1 MKLITTAV
9 AAAGALAAAGAVSLA
24 TAGADA
30 GDVAA
35 TTQPIGTQGTVE
47 NGGVIQGWT
56 VSDLRPSTDAIPYQ
70 PRGTLWEATAT
81 DVAIQGNVTP
91 VIANLGARS
100 PSGQTYPALFGV
112 ATPQGVNPSNLAQGE
127 KTSGKVYF
135 DVTGDAPNSAVYQ
148 FAGKDQL
155 VWTPAAPPAPSGG
168 GSSTPAAGSQ
178 PNAGAASQKPAQSGT
193 QTTPAPADNQT
204 TGSSSTPGATGS
216 QGTPLAS
223 GSQGTPLPAEADGTP
238 AGANGTEGT
247 PAAASG
253 SEAPTSAGTPEAS
266 APANSGGTDST
277 PAAAGSSGTP
287 LPAETPGATTGGSEG
302 TAPANPQGTEGGNST
317 VPAGNQGTQAPSGAG
332 GASNATG

>member
-9 AAAGALAAAGAVSLA
+9 AAVGALAAAGAVSVA

-30 GDVAA
+30 GDVTA
-35 TTQPIGTQGTVE
+35 TTHPLGTQGTVD

-70 PRGTLWEATAT
+70 PHGTLWEATAT

-100 PSGQTYPALFGV
+100 ASGQTYPALFTV

-127 KTSGKVYF
+127 KTSGKIYF
-135 DVTGDAPNSAVYQ
+135 DVTGDAPNSAIYQ

-155 VWTPAAPPAPSGG
+155 IWTQAASAAPSGG
-168 GSSTPAAGSQ
+168 SSAPSGTAGHSPAATS
-178 PNAGAASQKPAQSGT
+178 PKPAQSGT
-193 QTTPAPADNQT
+193 QTNPAGNQT
-204 TGSSSTPGATGS
+204 TGSTPA
-216 QGTPLAS
+216 AA

-238 AGANGTEGT
+238 AATANTEGT
-247 PAAASG
+247 PAAANG
-253 SEAPTSAGTPEAS
+253 SETSASASAGTPEAS
-266 APANSGGTDST
+266 APAATGNT
-277 PAAAGSSGTP
+277 PAAGSSGTP
-287 LPAETPGATTGGSEG
+287 LPAESAAAPAAGSEG
-302 TAPANPQGTEGGNST
+302 TAPANPQGTEAGNSP
-317 VPAGNQGTQAPSGAG
+317 VPAGSQGTPAAS